1 MNGNGPAGFWSYAH
15 RDNEL
20 DGGRIVR
27 LAKSIGNAFELITGE
42 ELAVFVDKDDI
53 AWGDSWRAR
62 IDLALSGV
70 TFLIPVITPKFF
82 MSQECRREVLAFS
95 GQAASLGL
103 DDLLL
108 PIHYVDVPPL
118 TDGPS
123 SDEVMSLIARRQ
135 WVDWRDLRLE
145 DEGSQRYRRAINDLA
160 SRIKQ
165 IIDTAQV
172 APILSLPAFLRNPG
186 SEAENQDEPGFL
198 DVMAEA
204 EIAMPKWAET
214 LLAISEVTREI
225 GEKAQQATVEMGDS
239 DAHGGG
245 FAGRLAAAHHL
256 KDSLEDPISRYVE
269 LSSKYSTELVAI
281 DPGILAII
289 RLASEGGLAGD
300 DAQTVRDFFAVI
312 LGLVE
317 ASRETFPK
325 LEQLLESVK
334 IPAQQSSVLR
344 SSLNKLQSA
353 IRQVIDGRE
362 IIDEWGRLIGEIEA
376 A

>member
-1 MNGNGPAGFWSYAH
+1 MNGNGPAGFWSYSH

-20 DGGRIVR
+20 VDGRIVR
-27 LAKSIGNAFELITGE
+27 LARSIGNAFELIAGE

-62 IDLALSGV
+62 IDLALSSV

-95 GQAASLGL
+95 GQASSLGL
-103 DDLLL
+103 DDFLL

-118 TDGPS
+118 TDGQS
-123 SDEVMSLIARRQ
+123 SDEVVSLIARRQ

-160 SRIKQ
+160 SRLKQ

-172 APILSLPAFLRNPG
+172 APILSLPVTVGGPG
-186 SEAENQDEPGFL
+186 SEVENQDEPGFL

-204 EIAMPKWAET
+204 EVAMPKWAET

-225 GEKAQQATVEMGDS
+225 GEKAQQATVDMGDS
-239 DAHGGG
+239 DTHGGG
-245 FAGRLAAAHHL
+245 FAGRLAAAHRL

-269 LSSKYSTELVAI
+269 LSSKYSAELVAI
-281 DPGILAII
+281 DPGILAVI
-289 RLASEGGLAGD
+289 RLASEGGLVGD
-300 DAQTVRDFFAVI
+300 DARAVRDFFAVI

-334 IPAQQSSVLR
+334 IPARQSSVLR

-376 A
+376 V